1 MHRKANTA
9 NDGFTIVEI
18 MVAVA
23 IIGLLATLAIPSYL
37 RSRKRSEATQVL
49 EDLRL
54 IDSAVDQYSLE
65 FHRVG
70 GSDVEWADIRKYLK
84 DASRLYVSGGADIF
98 GHAFT
103 IPSVDD
109 VPKVPAAT
117 FSALSDVAPAAFWSP
132 YK

>member
-1 MHRKANTA
+1 MNRKLNTNPA
-9 NDGFTIVEI
+9 GFTLVEI
-18 MVAVA
+18 MVVVA
-23 IIGLLATLAIPSYL
+23 IVGLLATLAIPSYL

-65 FHRVG
+65 FSKVR
-70 GSDVEWADIRKYLK
+70 GSDVEWADIQKYLK
-84 DASRLYVSGGADIF
+84 DASRLYASGGADIF
-98 GHAFT
+98 GNVIA
-103 IPSVDD
+103 IPSVDG

-117 FSALSDVAPAAFWSP
+117 FAALSDVAPAAFWSP